1 MNKKGTL
8 TVDFKVIT
16 VKEFLY
22 PEDHMFIEAQ
32 SELYPKDI
40 NALRNSKPL
49 LKTNNLLSLQPFLS
63 DNVLQIEGA
72 EWTNNF
78 TILFEAPNILSKNYL
93 LSALLA

>member
-49 LKTNNLLSLQPFLS
+49 LNM
-63 DNVLQIEGA
+63 
-72 EWTNNF
+72 
-78 TILFEAPNILSKNYL
+78 
-93 LSALLA
+93 